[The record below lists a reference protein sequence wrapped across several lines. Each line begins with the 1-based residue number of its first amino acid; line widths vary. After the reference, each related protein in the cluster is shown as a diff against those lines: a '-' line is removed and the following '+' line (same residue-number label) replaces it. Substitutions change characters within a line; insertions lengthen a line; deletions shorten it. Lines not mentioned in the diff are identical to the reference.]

1 MSQWVVQAVGSGSV
15 NANWRTITLINR
27 YTRHQEWSMR
37 QSFRIRTISKYM
49 HQEST
54 SSQVTDAMLR
64 YPKYMDMTHHHHWQ
78 IHILS
83 ISRGGAS
90 PLHTSLRRP
99 NKCPVWI
106 SKDKLSSAIKS
117 FHRSSS
123 SGLCPCPWS
132 TFSASKVEAQDLA
145 GSQSDTN
152 YNMLILTT
160 CQKFPGHFYPLLQ
173 LLLRSCKEVGY
184 LILIIYLQEV

>member
-1 MSQWVVQAVGSGSV
+1 MLCLGIQNIWI
-15 NANWRTITLINR
+15 WHIIITDR
-27 YTRHQEWSMR
+27 YTSNL
-37 QSFRIRTISKYM
+37 FRG
-49 HQEST
+49 
-54 SSQVTDAMLR
+54 
-64 YPKYMDMTHHHHWQ
+64 
-78 IHILS
+78 
-83 ISRGGAS
+83 GGAS

-173 LLLRSCKEVGY
+173 LLLRLRKEVGY
-184 LILIIYLQEV
+184 LILIIYLQEVSLPSVRRVMSRRRMEDVGFRVG